1 MPVRAPRNGQQKIV
15 KRLSMADARIALAGI
30 EPRVT
35 SAGFTRHF
43 LGGVVYAREDGR
55 VRVVV
60 DAGYLRAGVELVFEI
75 ASGFVPSVEDAL
87 RASRVLKGFASPAG
101 PPIPA
106 GVGQIRKAQ
115 AVAVEVA
122 GATAALAD
130 LVTEMVIPCHSA
142 TARRGWRGRTVRRR
156 YTRLQIEPKEL
167 RDDPTG

>member
-1 MPVRAPRNGQQKIV
+1 MPVRVPRNGQQRIV

-43 LGGVVYAREDGR
+43 LGGVVYEREDGR

-60 DAGYLRAGVELVFEI
+60 DAGYLRSGVELVFEI
-75 ASGFVPSVEDAL
+75 ASGFVRTVEDAL
-87 RASRVLKGFASPAG
+87 QTSRVLKAFAAHAG

-115 AVAVEVA
+115 AVAVELA

-130 LVTEMVIPCHSA
+130 LVTEMVIPCHAASA
-142 TARRGWRGRTVRRR
+142 RHGWRGRTVRRR
-156 YTRLQIEPKEL
+156 YTRTQIAPREL
-167 RDDPTG
+167 RDDPIG